1 MDSQQETMEF
11 QVFKGLQRPL
21 EFLGL
26 QGRYIVW
33 AAIAAVCGVIGFI
46 MMFILVGFLAAI
58 ILFTCIAGFTLVM
71 IMLKRSKG
79 LHSKK
84 EDKGVFVFA
93 RTINRL

>member
-1 MDSQQETMEF
+1 MNEKQDVLEF

-33 AAIAAVCGVIGFI
+33 GAAGAVGGIVAFIISYIVIGFI
-46 MMFILVGFLAAI
+46 TALVLTTVIVGVMM
-58 ILFTCIAGFTLVM
+58 VM
-71 IMLKRSKG
+71 IMIKKSKG

-84 EDKGVFVFA
+84 MGKGIYIFA
-93 RTINRL
+93 RSLNRF